1 MSENQSVAV
10 IPEFDSEKFKS
21 ENMDK
26 YAEKYSEKGLFKK
39 VKGVVKSGGLSLIY
53 KAFQLFY
60 VTQNPNCPM
69 KVKAGIFAALGY
81 FITPLDMLP
90 DFIPI
95 AGYSDDGASI
105 ALAIAVAH
113 IYIDDTVKQK
123 AKDRIKTIFGEE
135 VAAKLN

>member
-10 IPEFDSEKFKS
+10 IPEFDEEKFKTVDM
-21 ENMDK
+21 NK
-26 YAEKYSEKGLFKK
+26 YAGKYSEKGLFQK
-39 VKGVVKSGGLSLIY
+39 VKGAVKSAGLALIY

-60 VTQNPNCPM
+60 VTKNPNCPTR
-69 KVKAGIFAALGY
+69 VKAGIFAALGY

-95 AGYSDDGASI
+95 AGYSDDGTAI

-113 IYIDDTVKQK
+113 FYIDDTVKQK
-123 AKDRIKTIFGEE
+123 AKDRIKSIFGEK
-135 VAAKLN
+135 VAAQLD